1 MGREIRTMFNYVTG
15 GNYSLSFAALPIY
28 KNNKLI

>member
-1 MGREIRTMFNYVTG
+1 MFNYVNG
-15 GNYSLSFAALPIY
+15 SNYSLSFAALPIY